1 MQNSFSGFYSLE
13 EKLSKKFL
21 IRNNS
26 FFRFFSRSVLNLC
39 FFVLFTSLFYHL
51 KTVFSVNTLSDCQEV
66 STLYYHSR
74 LTQAF
79 KFRINY
85 VELLLFFSG
94 EGKVEHYRVINR
106 QNRVTV
112 DEESYF
118 SNLIELVKVSWP
130 RNLEND

>member
-1 MQNSFSGFYSLE
+1 M
-13 EKLSKKFL
+13 
-21 IRNNS
+21 
-26 FFRFFSRSVLNLC
+26 C
-39 FFVLFTSLFYHL
+39 FFVLYTSLFYQFNSFL
-51 KTVFSVNTLSDCQEV
+51 RYYALSDCQEV